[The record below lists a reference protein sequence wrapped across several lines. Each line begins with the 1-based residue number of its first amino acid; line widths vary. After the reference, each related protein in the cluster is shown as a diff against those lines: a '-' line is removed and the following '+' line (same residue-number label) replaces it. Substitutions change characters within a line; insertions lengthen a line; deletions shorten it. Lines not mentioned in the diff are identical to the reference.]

1 MQDAYPFEHPI
12 LIDNSLLFII
22 NMPGLLER
30 FVNMFRAALD
40 EKFRKLMRPLPRED
54 TQSVLKM
61 ARFFFDKLTNQ
72 ILIFFLQEVGEDI
85 LPAEL
90 GGNNGTI
97 DDIKEFWKEELP
109 KHSAFLSKLTK
120 YKTEESRRAEGP
132 KTSHDLFGSCSI
144 M

>member
-1 MQDAYPFEHPI
+1 MDNQL
-12 LIDNSLLFII
+12 LINNSVLFII

-30 FVNMFRAALD
+30 FVNMFRSALD
-40 EKFRKLMRPLPRED
+40 DKYKKIMRPLPSQD
-54 TQSVLKM
+54 TQEILKM
-61 ARFFFDKLTNQ
+61 ARFFFKVFKSNID
-72 ILIFFLQEVGEDI
+72 IFLQEVGDDI

-109 KHSAFLSKLTK
+109 KHSAFLSKVTK
-120 YKTEESRRAEGP
+120 YKTDESRRVEGP
-132 KTSHDLFGSCSI
+132 KTSNDLFGSCSI

>member
-1 MQDAYPFEHPI
+1 MENCH

-30 FVNMFRAALD
+30 FVNMFRSALD
-40 EKFRKLMRPLPRED
+40 EKYKKILRPLPSHDSQEI
-54 TQSVLKM
+54 LKM
-61 ARFFFDKLTNQ
+61 ARYYFQVFKSNIID
-72 ILIFFLQEVGEDI
+72 ILFQEVGEDI

-109 KHSAFLSKLTK
+109 KHSAFLSKLTQ
-120 YKTEESRRAEGP
+120 YKTDESLRPEGP
-132 KTSHDLFGSCSI
+132 KTPNDLFGSCSI